1 MSVAFAQGDALLL
14 GVNGGFFLAI
24 VTVAAVSALAAA
36 LLGRILPIPVVVLEI
51 LLGIVI
57 GPDVLGLAEAD
68 DFIQFFANLGLGM
81 LFFFA
86 GYEIDFARVRGIPLR
101 LAVLGWLLSLAI
113 AYGLGGLLALAGVV
127 LSLVFT
133 GSALATTAI
142 GTLIPMLR
150 DAGELHTPFGT
161 LLLAAGATGEF
172 GPILLV
178 TLVLSTTSPLHNAA
192 ILVLFIA
199 LAVVA
204 AVFAIRSVS
213 RGYDVLERTL
223 ESSGQLAVRLS
234 VVMVFALVAL
244 AAELGLDLLLGG
256 FVAGII
262 TRAALT
268 GREVERFE
276 SKLVAVGYGFFI
288 PFFFIVSGVKFDLDA
303 LLGSSETLYKL
314 PLFLGLMLVVRGT
327 PALVLY
333 RRVLGSRDR
342 LALAFFSAT
351 ELPLV
356 VAITTIAVDG
366 GHMRTTT
373 AASLVG
379 AAILSTMIFPLVGL
393 RLRGVRDPALVTATP

>member
-1 MSVAFAQGDALLL
+1 VSVAFAQGDPLLV
-14 GVNGGFFLAI
+14 GVDPGYFLAI
-24 VTVAAVSALAAA
+24 VTVAAVAALAAA
-36 LLGRILPIPVVVLEI
+36 LLGRLLPMPVVVVEI

-86 GYEIDFARVRGIPLR
+86 GYEIDFARVRGMPLR

-133 GSALATTAI
+133 GSAMATTAI

-161 LLLAAGATGEF
+161 VLLAAGAAGEF

-303 LLGSSETLYKL
+303 LLNSSETLYKL
-314 PLFLGLMLVVRGT
+314 PLFLALMLVVRGT

-342 LALAFFSAT
+342 VALAFFSST
-351 ELPLV
+351 QLPLV

-393 RLRGVRDPALVTATP
+393 RLRGVRDPALVTATR

>member
-1 MSVAFAQGDALLL
+1 M
-14 GVNGGFFLAI
+14 
-24 VTVAAVSALAAA
+24 
-36 LLGRILPIPVVVLEI
+36 
-51 LLGIVI
+51 
-57 GPDVLGLAEAD
+57 
-68 DFIQFFANLGLGM
+68 
-81 LFFFA
+81 
-86 GYEIDFARVRGIPLR
+86 
-101 LAVLGWLLSLAI
+101 
-113 AYGLGGLLALAGVV
+113 
-127 LSLVFT
+127 
-133 GSALATTAI
+133 ATTAI

-150 DAGELHTPFGT
+150 DAGELRTPFGT
-161 LLLAAGATGEF
+161 LLLAAGAAGEF

-178 TLVLSTTSPLHNAA
+178 TLVLSTTHPIHNAV
-192 ILVLFIA
+192 ILVIFIA
-199 LAVVA
+199 LAVLA
-204 AVFAIRSVS
+204 AVFAIRSVG

-303 LLGSSETLYKL
+303 LLGSSKTLYEL
-314 PLFLGLMLVVRGT
+314 PLFLVLMLVVRGV

-333 RRVLGSRDR
+333 ARELERRDR
-342 LALAFFSAT
+342 VALAVFSST
-351 ELPLV
+351 QLPLV
-356 VAITTIAVDG
+356 VAITTLAVDG
-366 GHMRTTT
+366 GHMRSTT

-393 RLRGVRDPALVTATP
+393 RLRGVRDPGLVTAQR

>member
-1 MSVAFAQGDALLL
+1 VSVAFAQGDALLR
-14 GVNGGFFLAI
+14 GVDPGYFLA
-24 VTVAAVSALAAA
+24 VVGVAAIAALAAA
-36 LLGRILPIPVVVLEI
+36 QLGRLLPMPVVVVEI
-51 LLGIVI
+51 LLGILI

-86 GYEIDFARVRGIPLR
+86 GYEIDFARVRGMPLR
-101 LAVLGWLLSLAI
+101 LAVLGWVLSLAI
-113 AYGLGGLLALAGVV
+113 AYGLGGLLALTGVV

-133 GSALATTAI
+133 GSAMATTAI

-150 DAGELHTPFGT
+150 DAGELRTPFGT
-161 LLLAAGATGEF
+161 LLLAAGAAGEF

-178 TLVLSTTSPLHNAA
+178 TLVLSTTHPIHNAV
-192 ILVLFIA
+192 ILVIFIA
-199 LAVVA
+199 LAVLA
-204 AVFAIRSVS
+204 AVFAIRSVG

-303 LLGSSETLYKL
+303 LLGSSKTLYEL
-314 PLFLGLMLVVRGT
+314 PLFLVLMLVVRGV

-333 RRVLGSRDR
+333 ARELERRDR
-342 LALAFFSAT
+342 VALAVFSST
-351 ELPLV
+351 QLPLV
-356 VAITTIAVDG
+356 VAITTLAVDG
-366 GHMRTTT
+366 GHMRSTT

-393 RLRGVRDPALVTATP
+393 RLRGVRDPGLVTAQR

>member
-1 MSVAFAQGDALLL
+1 M
-14 GVNGGFFLAI
+14 
-24 VTVAAVSALAAA
+24 
-36 LLGRILPIPVVVLEI
+36 
-51 LLGIVI
+51 
-57 GPDVLGLAEAD
+57 
-68 DFIQFFANLGLGM
+68 
-81 LFFFA
+81 
-86 GYEIDFARVRGIPLR
+86 
-101 LAVLGWLLSLAI
+101 
-113 AYGLGGLLALAGVV
+113 

-133 GSALATTAI
+133 GSAMATTAI

-161 LLLAAGATGEF
+161 LLLAAGAVGEF

-178 TLVLSTTSPLHNAA
+178 TLVLSTTQPAPRTPRSSCSSSRSRWSPRCSRSA
-192 ILVLFIA
+192 
-199 LAVVA
+199 
-204 AVFAIRSVS
+204 SVS

-256 FVAGII
+256 FVAGHHHP
-262 TRAALT
+262 RGAQR
-268 GREVERFE
+268 REVERFE

-303 LLGSSETLYKL
+303 LLAAPRPSQAAAL
-314 PLFLGLMLVVRGT
+314 PRPDAGR
-327 PALVLY
+327 PRHS
-333 RRVLGSRDR
+333 RRSCSTAACWRAATA

-356 VAITTIAVDG
+356 VAITTLAVDG
-366 GHMRTTT
+366 GHMRTIT

-379 AAILSTMIFPLVGL
+379 AAILSTLIFPLVGL

>member
-1 MSVAFAQGDALLL
+1 VSVVFAQGDALLR
-14 GVNGGFFLAI
+14 GVDPGYFLA
-24 VTVAAVSALAAA
+24 VVGVAAIAALAAA
-36 LLGRILPIPVVVLEI
+36 QLGRLLPMPVVVVEI
-51 LLGIVI
+51 LLGILI

-86 GYEIDFARVRGIPLR
+86 GYEIDFARVRGMPLR
-101 LAVLGWLLSLAI
+101 LAVLGWVLSLAI
-113 AYGLGGLLALAGVV
+113 AYGIGGLLALTGVV

-133 GSALATTAI
+133 GSAMATTAI

-150 DAGELHTPFGT
+150 DAGELRTPFGT
-161 LLLAAGATGEF
+161 LLLAAGAAGEF

-178 TLVLSTTSPLHNAA
+178 TLVLSTTHPIHNAV
-192 ILVLFIA
+192 ILVIFIA
-199 LAVVA
+199 LAVLA
-204 AVFAIRSVS
+204 AVFAIRSVG

-303 LLGSSETLYKL
+303 LLGSSKTLYEL
-314 PLFLGLMLVVRGT
+314 PLFLVLMLVVRGV

-333 RRVLGSRDR
+333 ARELERRDR
-342 LALAFFSAT
+342 VALAVFSST
-351 ELPLV
+351 QLPLV
-356 VAITTIAVDG
+356 VAITTLAVDG
-366 GHMRTTT
+366 GHMRSTT

-393 RLRGVRDPALVTATP
+393 RLRGVRDPGLVTAQR

>member
-1 MSVAFAQGDALLL
+1 VSVAFAQGDPLLV
-14 GVNGGFFLAI
+14 GVDPGYFLAI
-24 VTVAAVSALAAA
+24 VTVAAVAALAAA
-36 LLGRILPIPVVVLEI
+36 LLGRLLPMPVVVVEI

-86 GYEIDFARVRGIPLR
+86 GYEIDFARVRGMPLR

-133 GSALATTAI
+133 GSAMATTAI

-161 LLLAAGATGEF
+161 VLLAAGAAGEF

-303 LLGSSETLYKL
+303 LLNSSETLYKL
-314 PLFLGLMLVVRGT
+314 PLFLALMLVVRGT

-342 LALAFFSAT
+342 VALAFFSST
-351 ELPLV
+351 QLPLV
-356 VAITTIAVDG
+356 VAITTLAVDG

-393 RLRGVRDPALVTATP
+393 RLRGVRDPALVTATR